1 MCPFAASASQ
11 RCPALRVDGQACRE
25 RPGSSGY
32 CIGHAPGDDE
42 ARRQGGR
49 ATALGERAGRHLP
62 ARLRPVSELLTRA
75 LTEVHEGQITPS
87 QATAMSS
94 LSTAILRLYE
104 TADFKER
111 LRVLEELST

>member
-1 MCPFAASASQ
+1 MSTTGVSDE
-11 RCPALRVDGQACRE
+11 RCPALRVDGEPCRG
-25 RPGSSGY
+25 RPGPSGC
-32 CIGHAPGDDE
+32 CIGHAPGARE
-42 ARRQGGR
+42 ARRRGGR
-49 ATALGERAGRHLP
+49 ATATGERAARLLP

-104 TADFKER
+104 AADFEER
-111 LRVLEELST
+111 LRALEDQNR